1 MLAAIAAF
9 TPLAALLTIT
19 PGADFTL
26 VLRAATR
33 FGARNALL
41 TGLGVALGVLAWGI
55 AAASGAV
62 ALLQL
67 FPWAQR
73 AIEIAGAAY
82 LLFLA
87 WQAWPRRRRDV
98 AENAPDAGKVGA
110 RPTGFWTGLVT
121 NLLNPKIGVF
131 YLAVMPSFHVDG
143 VPSYLLGATLAGI
156 HAALSMLYFGIIAL
170 GARSFARQLQRPA
183 VVVWIDRICA
193 IALVLFALVILL
205 KPLFG

>member
-1 MLAAIAAF
+1 VTFLGALLAF

-41 TGLGVALGVLAWGI
+41 TGAGVALGVLVWGV
-55 AAASGAV
+55 AASSGAV

-87 WQAWPRRRRDV
+87 WQAWPRGRRDV
-98 AENAPDAGKVGA
+98 EADAPPPSK
-110 RPTGFWTGLVT
+110 RTGFWTGLIT

-143 VPSYLLGATLAGI
+143 VPSYLLGAVLAGI
-156 HAALSMLYFGIIAL
+156 HALLSMLYFGIIAL
-170 GARSFARQLQRPA
+170 GARTFAKQLQRP
-183 VVVWIDRICA
+183 VVVAWIDRICA
-193 IALVLFALVILL
+193 IALVVFAAVILL